1 MRLLPSRETS
11 FKVRLSRTRGA
22 KRCLIPSQAL
32 TLCAIST
39 AL

>member
-1 MRLLPSRETS
+1 MRLLPSRKTS
-11 FKVRLSRTRGA
+11 FKVRLSRARRA
-22 KRCLIPSQAL
+22 KWCVIPLQAL